1 MSIRPVQDVRTLLPP
16 PNGGGLRAH
25 VPRRLTRNT
34 QPETTGVA
42 QVLNGY
48 MFTQVDLPEDEAKK
62 FGAPQ
67 YASPEHVKLREK
79 FTNRDLWDTLTSDVV
94 DMMLNPREEYDPD
107 YQRQVNVA
115 MLTCI
120 KTLHNIAMR

>member
-16 PNGGGLRAH
+16 APSLNVRAH
-25 VPRRLTRNT
+25 VPSRLTRNT
-34 QPETTGVA
+34 LSATTGVA

-48 MFTQVDLPEDEAKK
+48 MFTQVDLSEDEAKK

-67 YASPEHVKLREK
+67 YAIPEHVKLREK

-94 DMMLNPREEYDPD
+94 DMMINPPEDYDPD
-107 YQRQVNVA
+107 YQRQVNIA
-115 MLTCI
+115 MLTSL
-120 KTLHNIAMR
+120 KTLENLAKC